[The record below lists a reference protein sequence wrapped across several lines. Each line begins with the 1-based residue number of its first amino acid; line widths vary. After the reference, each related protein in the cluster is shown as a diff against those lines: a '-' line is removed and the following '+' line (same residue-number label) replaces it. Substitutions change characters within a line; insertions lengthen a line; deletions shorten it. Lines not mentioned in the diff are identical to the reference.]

1 MPIKSP
7 SNSRELPGQEDKTL
21 KISSKV
27 SYGDGF
33 TWQTQAVHVRRCHL
47 YFSRY
52 LQANFKE
59 MVHWSNIQW
68 IWLIP
73 TDPLAMNCITAEL
86 WMVHILHVHS
96 QNSEPVR
103 SHQSDQSQG
112 SPSVPF
118 PDRCYI
124 VCCCSLAWGNHGQS
138 GSEDVQANCG
148 ADVSQSL
155 ANKRLN
161 YFYAFPCVQMCE
173 IKSKW
178 HYQAS
183 CLHQAEKNVNRQDPR
198 DEQLFPRCVVYLRL
212 SWSSWAL
219 FKINYSN

>member
-1 MPIKSP
+1 MKARASQSEASGRQRRAQSPQSFCHFVQIWAACVPIKSP

-27 SYGDGF
+27 SYGNGF

-47 YFSRY
+47 YFSRH
-52 LQANFKE
+52 LQAIFKE

-96 QNSEPVR
+96 QSSEPVR

-118 PDRCYI
+118 PDWCYI
-124 VCCCSLAWGNHGQS
+124 VCCCSLA
-138 GSEDVQANCG
+138 
-148 ADVSQSL
+148 
-155 ANKRLN
+155 
-161 YFYAFPCVQMCE
+161 
-173 IKSKW
+173 
-178 HYQAS
+178 
-183 CLHQAEKNVNRQDPR
+183 
-198 DEQLFPRCVVYLRL
+198 
-212 SWSSWAL
+212 
-219 FKINYSN
+219 